1 MTFWVDRKEKRLV
14 TGVARR
20 LIISRAIVIEL
31 SLSSGIVCIS
41 IPMMRRFSLVKA
53 TTLFVFFLS
62 VINSTSIGLISSFN
76 IDEGNVLISIFNIDE
91 GNVATVDTGMLDA
104 SGRADND
111 TRTEERIQVNLE
123 AMSGNATKESNK
135 TLYISGHDRGSLAN
149 YLFPEFALLK
159 RLKLDTVSTKNS
171 LLLHGL
177 FGPCPSNRKYPK
189 AKFIEWISQQ
199 WRGKALAVN
208 GEGAINTNRPS
219 NIYQI
224 GMVGDSNR
232 SVHVF
237 FLAIAMIGHYAP
249 TQWEMLFNHTLKPQS
264 TRKHFC
270 TYSNSHCV
278 LFREIAV
285 DQISSSIKPID
296 QGGGCKGRNGTLL
309 NKIAKNRQRQRGP
322 RTAPWSGNP
331 QLYREYRFCMV
342 LENQRT
348 RGYITEKI
356 LNAFLAGCIPIY
368 YGTEEVFDVFN
379 RKAFVYFNITNPDA
393 ALQQIRHLEENE
405 TEYLR
410 VVRDEPIL
418 ANGDVTIDLYFSLAE
433 NVGQGTLKRKIRAM
447 LGLDD

>member
-1 MTFWVDRKEKRLV
+1 
-14 TGVARR
+14 
-20 LIISRAIVIEL
+20 
-31 SLSSGIVCIS
+31 
-41 IPMMRRFSLVKA
+41 MMRRFPLVIA
-53 TTLFVFFLS
+53 TTLFVLFLS
-62 VINSTSIGLISSFN
+62 VINITSIELISSFN
-76 IDEGNVLISIFNIDE
+76 IDEGNVAI
-91 GNVATVDTGMLDA
+91 VDTGMLDA

-111 TRTEERIQVNLE
+111 TRTEERTQVKLE
-123 AMSGNATKESNK
+123 TMGGNATTESNK
-135 TLYISGHDRGSLAN
+135 TLYISGWDRGSLAN
-149 YLFPEFALLK
+149 YLFPEFELQE

-177 FGPCPSNRKYPK
+177 FGPCPVDGKK
-189 AKFIEWISQQ
+189 FKFIKWISQQ
-199 WRGKALAVN
+199 WRGKTLAAN
-208 GEGAINTNRPS
+208 GEGPS
-219 NIYQI
+219 HKGVADIPLNIHQI

-237 FLAIAMIGHYAP
+237 FAAIAMIGHYAP

-264 TRKHFC
+264 TRQHFC
-270 TYSNSHCV
+270 TYSNSNCV

-296 QGGGCKGRNGTLL
+296 QGGGCNGRNGTLL

-342 LENQRT
+342 LENERA

-379 RKAFVYFNITNPDA
+379 RKAFIYFNITNPDA

-418 ANGDVTIDLYFSLAE
+418 ANGDVTIDLYFSLAD